1 VSKSAADVATK
12 LLKLKP
18 YRITVVHQL
27 LPPDAEARI
36 NYCRL
41 FQQSVYDGM
50 VDPDFVFCTDEARFH
65 LSGYVN
71 SQNNR
76 YRSAENPHSVHEVL
90 LHDVK
95 IGVWCAIS
103 AHEIIGPVFF
113 QKTIN
118 SERYVRLIQTS
129 FFRELTE
136 EEKT

>member
-1 VSKSAADVATK
+1 VSKSAAQVATK
-12 LLKLKP
+12 LLKQKP
-18 YRITVVHQL
+18 YRKTMVHQL

-36 NYCRL
+36 NYCRW

-50 VDPDFVFCTDEARFH
+50 VDPDFVFYTDEAWFH

-76 YRSAENPHSVHEVL
+76 YWSAENPHSIHEVP

-103 AHEIIGPVFF
+103 AHRITGPEYL
-113 QKTIN
+113 QETIN
-118 SERYVRLIQTS
+118 SERYVRLMLTT
-129 FFRELTE
+129 FFRELT
-136 EEKT
+136 